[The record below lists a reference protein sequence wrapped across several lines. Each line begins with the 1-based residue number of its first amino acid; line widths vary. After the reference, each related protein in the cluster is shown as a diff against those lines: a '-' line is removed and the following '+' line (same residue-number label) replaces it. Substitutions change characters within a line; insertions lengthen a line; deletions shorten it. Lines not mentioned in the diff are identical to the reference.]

1 MADHPIPLI
10 LLKTPTSAHDSYT
23 SHFAPH
29 APTSN
34 PSPSYSYKPTYIPVL
49 THTPVLSSLLPLLRL
64 PAPLSL
70 YSALV
75 FTSARAV
82 DAFASALS
90 SLSSTT
96 SPEAE
101 AEAEALLHYNG
112 TLYAVGPATA
122 SSLRTSIPPYL
133 PHAKIHGEEAGSG
146 EALAE
151 IMLQDIE
158 SGGLTRGG
166 GGGEEEVL
174 FLCGEKH
181 RDVIPQRLGAA
192 GWKVREMVVYR
203 TDVREA
209 FEQDLLARLREMD
222 DRVGVRWIVLF
233 SAAGGDAIVNALG
246 EGGGSRNGGTRTFV
260 ACIGP
265 TTAEYMRRQFGFEVH
280 VVAKK
285 PSPEGLR
292 AGIEKFMMEV
302 GITPDFEK

>member
-10 LLKTPTSAHDSYT
+10 LLKTPTSAHDNYT

-29 APTSN
+29 TTPTSN
-34 PSPSYSYKPTYIPVL
+34 PSPYSYTPTYIPVL

-96 SPEAE
+96 TSPEAE
-101 AEAEALLHYNG
+101 ALLRYSG

-122 SSLRTSIPPYL
+122 SSLRTSTPPYL

-146 EALAE
+146 EALAK

-158 SGGLTRGG
+158 SGRLARSGG
-166 GGGEEEVL
+166 KEEVL

-192 GWKVREMVVYR
+192 GVKVREMVVYR
-203 TDVREA
+203 TDVMGT
-209 FEQDLLARLREMD
+209 FEQDLVARLREMD

-233 SAAGGDAIVNALG
+233 SAAGGDAIVKALG

-292 AGIEKFMMEV
+292 AGIEKFMVEV
-302 GITPDFEK
+302 GITLGFER